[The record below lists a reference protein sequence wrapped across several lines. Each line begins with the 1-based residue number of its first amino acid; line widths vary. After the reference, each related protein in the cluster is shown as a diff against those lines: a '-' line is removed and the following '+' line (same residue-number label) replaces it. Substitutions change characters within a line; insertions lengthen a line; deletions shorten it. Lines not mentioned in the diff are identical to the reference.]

1 MFTRLA
7 LAGIQP
13 SMLTVQYRMHPVIAH
28 FPSTRFYSNMLK
40 SHPTSKDRPTPTGFP
55 WPNPVRPP
63 PQHHLPES
71 MTPPGGKGICP
82 HAPSLFCSTQ
92 NVPVAFVAVGEGD
105 QGFFEQ
111 RTSGNQTSYMNP
123 REAEHLMDALASF
136 LQTGKLA
143 PADIGTPILP
153 TLPSPALFQ
162 PSHPLVWLQV
172 L

>member
-1 MFTRLA
+1 M
-7 LAGIQP
+7 
-13 SMLTVQYRMHPVIAH
+13 
-28 FPSTRFYSNMLK
+28 
-40 SHPTSKDRPTPTGFP
+40 
-55 WPNPVRPP
+55 
-63 PQHHLPES
+63 
-71 MTPPGGKGICP
+71 
-82 HAPSLFCSTQ
+82 
-92 NVPVAFVAVGEGD
+92 PVAFVAVGEGD